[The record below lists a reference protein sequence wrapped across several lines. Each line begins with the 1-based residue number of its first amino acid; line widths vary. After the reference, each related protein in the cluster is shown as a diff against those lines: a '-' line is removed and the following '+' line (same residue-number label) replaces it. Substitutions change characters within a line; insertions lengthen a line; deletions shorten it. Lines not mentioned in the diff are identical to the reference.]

1 MEIMQLTPT
10 LPRHRLLIERFL
22 SANALRLDTLDY
34 YAAMCDEGNGEII
47 AGGGLHGAT
56 IKCLA
61 VSAAHRDEDIAGRL
75 VSHLLSVANAAGHHT
90 VRVFTKPCY
99 RTVFESMS
107 FKLLA
112 EAPEAV
118 FMETGIGGIDEYT
131 AYLRK
136 CRDSFLANEGT
147 HHCTG
152 TIVMNANPFTLGH
165 QYLVREAARKVDRL
179 FVIAVKEDVSEY
191 SYAERLAMIEKGCA
205 DLDNVYVCHG
215 SDYAISSATFPTY
228 FLKTASDATDTQMAL
243 DLDLYK
249 RHIAPALGSTVR
261 FAGSEPD
268 DTFTRQ
274 YNNRMMTALGNV
286 AVVERLRIGGETVS
300 ASTVRRHIAT
310 GNLTAAATLVPKT
323 SLPYLVAHLAT
334 RALTAELDTTPKPGL
349 VDRHDN
355 GAHRDMDHQLMAKS
369 IATLHPY
376 FVKLALLAAY
386 GTLPSAAEVHEV
398 GIEAERAMLQATHG
412 VNTHRGALFSIGLAV
427 VAATYAATK
436 DDTPLGSPRMP
447 QVVQK
452 AIASLAAGFSA
463 PQGTHGAEAQKKQ
476 RAKGALAMARDGY
489 ADLFGHWLPFRQS
502 LEGDSHAMHKT
513 LLRIMQ
519 DLDDTNILHRTD
531 GATLAWV
538 KGEAQSLLGNFSE
551 ERTESLNRQ
560 FISRGISPGGSAD
573 MLALTEFMLSV
584 CRHRNA
590 YTPFMQQTG
599 KMAAEKQN
607 STIENITN

>member
-1 MEIMQLTPT
+1 MEIIQLTPT

-22 SANALRLDTLDY
+22 SANGLRLDTINY
-34 YAAMCDEGNGEII
+34 YAAMCDEDNGEII

-75 VSHLLSVANAAGHHT
+75 VSHLMSVANAAGHHT

-99 RTVFESMS
+99 RAMFESMS

-131 AYLRK
+131 TYLRK
-136 CRDSFLANEGT
+136 CSERFHANGKALPS
-147 HHCTG
+147 TG

-165 QYLVREAARKVDRL
+165 QYLVREAARQVDRL

-191 SYAERLAMIEKGCA
+191 TYAERLAMIEKGCEGFG
-205 DLDNVYVCHG
+205 NVQVCHG
-215 SDYAISSATFPTY
+215 SDYAISSSTFPTY
-228 FLKTASDATDTQMAL
+228 FIKTASDATDTQMAL

-249 RHIAPALGSTVR
+249 RHIAPALGATVR
-261 FAGSEPD
+261 FVGSEPD
-268 DTFTRQ
+268 DTFTRR
-274 YNNRMMTALGNV
+274 YNNRMQAMLDNV
-286 AVVERLRIGGETVS
+286 KVVERLRTHGQTVS
-300 ASTVRRHIAT
+300 ASAVRKATAT
-310 GNLTAAATLVPKT
+310 GNLTTAANLVPKT

-334 RALTAELDTTPKPGL
+334 RALTAEIDTTPKPGL

-355 GAHRDMDHQLMAKS
+355 GAHHDMDYTLMAKS
-369 IATLHPY
+369 IAALHPY
-376 FVKLALLAAY
+376 FVKLALLAAD
-386 GTLPSAAEVHEV
+386 GTLPSAAKVREV
-398 GIEAERAMLQATHG
+398 GIEAERSMLQATHG
-412 VNTHRGALFSIGLAV
+412 VNTHRGALFSMGLAV
-427 VAATYAATK
+427 VAATYAAMK
-436 DDTPLGSPRMP
+436 GDTPLGLPNM
-447 QVVQK
+447 QEVVQN
-452 AIASLAAGFSA
+452 AIVSLAAGFSA

-476 RAKGALAMARDGY
+476 RAKGAIDMARDGY
-489 ADLFGHWLPFRQS
+489 KDLFDRWLPFRQS
-502 LEGDSHAMHKT
+502 LEGDCHALHKT

-538 KGEAQSLLGNFSE
+538 KSEARALLGNYSV
-551 ERTESLNRQ
+551 ERAESLNRE
-560 FISRGISPGGSAD
+560 FIKRGISPGGSAD

-584 CRHRNA
+584 CRQQNA
-590 YTPFMQQTG
+590 YTPFMQQNNE
-599 KMAAEKQN
+599 MATEKRN